1 MKGNNAHQRWL
12 ILGASN
18 VRRSLIPLI
27 EQIFQVSKG
36 PTDILFACGHG
47 RSYCRPN
54 RVLGWSL
61 PGLSES
67 GWQEAWRRHDQEVSS
82 RSVIL
87 TDVGN
92 DLLYGIEPD
101 ELLSH
106 VELCLDALHPSDRI
120 MLIGLPMDRLERVR
134 SIEYQ
139 IFKKIFF
146 PGSTIAFETV
156 MRSAREVQQ
165 GLEALCRARQ
175 NEWLIPPSTWYG
187 VDPIH
192 IRRSLQRKAWGTV
205 IQRLEASSETE
216 SSNAMI
222 KLSAEAKPS
231 MQRSPTWRL
240 LHSLR
245 LIFSRAQRQ
254 SWLDWT
260 RDQSQPS
267 LHLEDGSTVSLY

>member
-27 EQIFQVSKG
+27 EQILCVSKR
-36 PTDILFACGHG
+36 PADILFACGHG

-67 GWQEAWRRHDQEVSS
+67 GWREAWRHDDQEVSS

-120 MLIGLPMDRLERVR
+120 MLMGLPLDRLEQVR

-146 PGSTIAFETV
+146 PGSTIAFETA
-156 MRSAREVQQ
+156 MRSAREVQH

-175 NEWLIPPSTWYG
+175 NRWLIPPSSWYG
-187 VDPIH
+187 IDPIH
-192 IRRSLQRKAWGTV
+192 IRRSLQRKAWRTV
-205 IQRLEASSETE
+205 LQQLDASGEIASSSSAIELTET
-216 SSNAMI
+216 AGPM
-222 KLSAEAKPS
+222 L
-231 MQRSPTWRL
+231 QQSPAWRL

-254 SWLDWT
+254 SWLGWT
-260 RDQSQPS
+260 RDQCQPS